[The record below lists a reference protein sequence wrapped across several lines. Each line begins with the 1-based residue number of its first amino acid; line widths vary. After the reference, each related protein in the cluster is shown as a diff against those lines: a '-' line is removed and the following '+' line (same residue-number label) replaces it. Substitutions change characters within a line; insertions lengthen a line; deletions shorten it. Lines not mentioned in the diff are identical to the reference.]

1 MRTGMDIK
9 QDMME
14 TNNMNPVAFMA
25 SSGKVITADDAEM
38 MLKHSASYFHI
49 QLYTADQIRKAQVE
63 VLREARDRMAV
74 TNELNPLVFL
84 DRMADELEGSK
95 T

>member
-38 MLKHSASYFHI
+38 MLKHSASYLHI
-49 QLYTADQIRKAQVE
+49 QLYSADQLRQAKVE
-63 VLREARDRMAV
+63 VLMKAV
-74 TNELNPLVFL
+74 ALV
-84 DRMADELEGSK
+84 DSRAEK
-95 T
+95 TIRRLIAERLS